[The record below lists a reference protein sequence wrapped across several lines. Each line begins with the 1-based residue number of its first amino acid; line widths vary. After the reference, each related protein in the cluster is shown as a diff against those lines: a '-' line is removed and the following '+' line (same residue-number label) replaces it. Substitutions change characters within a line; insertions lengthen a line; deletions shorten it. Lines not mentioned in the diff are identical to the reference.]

1 MMTLDKLN
9 AFSNQDADAWFEQC
23 CAATSWRQRM
33 VQSRPFASL
42 DEMKTAA
49 KTHWNDMQEAD
60 FLEAFEA
67 HPMIGDVNSL
77 KAKFAHTQSM
87 ASHEQS
93 GASEADEAVLQR
105 LNELNHAY
113 LAKNGFIFIIC
124 ATGLS
129 ADIMLN
135 ALEERI
141 HHTREQEI
149 RIAAEQQI
157 QITLIRLEKNL

>member
-1 MMTLDKLN
+1 MMTIEN
-9 AFSNQDADAWFEQC
+9 INQLSEQEANAWFEQC
-23 CAATSWRQRM
+23 CAATKWRAQM
-33 VQSRPFASL
+33 VAKRPFTSL
-42 DEMKTAA
+42 EEMKTEA
-49 KTHWNDMQEAD
+49 KNIWQQLNESD

-77 KAKFAHTQSM
+77 KAKFAHTQAM
-87 ASHEQS
+87 ASHEQE
-93 GASEADEAVLQR
+93 GATQADDSVLQR

-113 LAKNGFIFIIC
+113 LDKNGFIFIIC

-129 ADIMLN
+129 AETMLE
-135 ALEERI
+135 ALEQRI
-141 HHTREQEI
+141 HHSREKEI